1 MRNMVGGGMLFYHMI
16 RNKNKKRKTN
26 KRRVK
31 RLLRQTFQ
39 DRVTSLVSCSHIQKQ
54 LYYKFFATTS
64 VTCTFDFGKIFTTT
78 SFFLFYYPPTTQC
91 IMHPN
96 AKARPRIF
104 LLQVHVTLSS
114 LKNNNLCVIYFL
126 NNNLFFHVTIYYY
139 TIWMKKIDI
148 YCVLDRI
155 RMDR

>member
-16 RNKNKKRKTN
+16 RSKNKKRKTN

-78 SFFLFYYPPTTQC
+78 SFFS
-91 IMHPN
+91 
-96 AKARPRIF
+96 
-104 LLQVHVTLSS
+104 LLLSS
-114 LKNNNLCVIYFL
+114 DNTMHYASQCKSASSHFPTPSTCYII
-126 NNNLFFHVTIYYY
+126 FF
-139 TIWMKKIDI
+139 KKQ
-148 YCVLDRI
+148 
-155 RMDR
+155 